1 MGEKG
6 CKLVLP
12 LAGTTIA
19 EASARAPL
27 EAGCRLIVVVGCWA
41 DEVAAL
47 FEAEAYRETRSEGR
61 LLFVENRLWK
71 RGMVSSIQAALPR
84 VLGEAFF
91 VAQGDMPFAEAGSY
105 GLLAAARKG
114 EAGLAYAASHLGRSG
129 HPVLL
134 PAAWIPGILALEDV
148 ERLRPFVEARG
159 LRRVEAGPGAV
170 EDIDDPEDYE
180 AAIAGPRQGM
190 L

>member
-6 CKLVLP
+6 CKLLLP
-12 LAGTTIA
+12 LAGTTIV
-19 EASARAPL
+19 ESSARAPL
-27 EAGCRLIVVVGCWA
+27 EALCRLIVVVGCWA

-47 FEAEAYRETRSEGR
+47 FEAEAYRELRREGR
-61 LLFVENRLWK
+61 LLFVENRLWE
-71 RGMVSSIQAALPR
+71 RGMVSSIQAALAS
-84 VLGEAFF
+84 VLGDAFF

-105 GLLAAARKG
+105 RLLAAAREG
-114 EAGLAYAASHLGRSG
+114 DRRLAYAASHGGRAG

-134 PAAWIPGILALEDV
+134 PSAWIPGILALEGG

-159 LRRVEAGPGAV
+159 LRQVEAGPAAV